1 MPVRTTHSN
10 QSSLY
15 YITFTCFNWLPL
27 FQLTN
32 AYDIVYKWLT
42 YLKSEKNIQTT
53 AYVILPNHLH
63 CILFFPTPDFSLNK
77 IISNAKRFM
86 AYEIIKRL
94 KENNQTEILQQ
105 LEAAVT
111 EKEKKKGQLHKVFE
125 ESFDAKSIDNQKFF
139 LQKLNYIH
147 LNPVRGNYKLVND
160 WREYEHSSAGF
171 YELQQIKNFIPIH
184 YEELK

>member
-10 QSSLY
+10 QLSLY
-15 YITFTCFNWLPL
+15 YITFTCYNWLPL
-27 FQLTN
+27 FKLTN
-32 AYDIVYKWLT
+32 AYDIVYKWFN
-42 YLKSEKNIQTT
+42 YLQTEKNIKTT
-53 AYVILPNHLH
+53 AYVIMPDHLH
-63 CILFFPTPDFSLNK
+63 CILFFPSPDFSLNK

-94 KENNQTEILQQ
+94 KETNQTVTLKQLQS
-105 LEAAVT
+105 AVT

-125 ESFDAKSIDNQKFF
+125 ESFDAKSIDNKKFF

-160 WREYEHSSAGF
+160 WRDYEHSSAGF
-171 YELQQIKNFIPIH
+171 YELQQTKHFIPVH

>member
-1 MPVRTTHSN
+1 MPTRTTQNSDA
-10 QSSLY
+10 SLY

-32 AYDIVYKWLT
+32 AYDVVYKWLN
-42 YLKSEKNIQTT
+42 YLKEKHNIQTT
-53 AYVILPNHLH
+53 AYVIMPNHLH
-63 CILFFPTPDFSLNK
+63 SILFFPTPNFSLNK

-94 KENNQTEILQQ
+94 KETNQTAILEQ
-105 LEAAVT
+105 LQSAVT
-111 EKEKKKGQLHKVFE
+111 KKEKQKGQLHKVFE
-125 ESFDAKSIDNQKFF
+125 ESFDAKSIDNRKFF

-160 WREYEHSSAGF
+160 WRQYEHSSAG
-171 YELQQIKNFIPIH
+171 L
-184 YEELK
+184 